1 MATLYITK
9 TSGDATVQGTLEW
22 CIGQATDG
30 DVIELDPA
38 VFNDFTFVYI
48 DVDGRELA
56 ITKSLTI
63 RAGGN
68 RTIVLTK
75 GTGTARRF
83 RVAGSSSNV
92 IVVTLNRVWSRGF
105 TSSASSTG
113 TMINSNYATLT
124 LNQCCFCACSSAGN
138 NSGLYSSNSQVTLT
152 SSIIEVDAGNA
163 VNYASTGTTVSAT
176 SCTFIGTVKQDM
188 TADDSI
194 AISPAVA
201 GTHLVDTS
209 KMNFNVLST
218 SPFSE
223 GRMNTTGSDLNG
235 NSFELDGPLGALQT
249 APAYDGVSASYGNGV
264 ITLAGGSQSSNIA
277 LNDDNDTIAYTRA
290 VSVPTGRTTAGFKL
304 YELNGDSFTEINVT
318 VAIDD
323 DWIRAFCL
331 ALDIPVK
338 DAVEARQMFG
348 DAIDKWAQR

>member
-22 CIGQATDG
+22 CINQAADG

-48 DVDGRELA
+48 DIDGRELA

-68 RTIVLTK
+68 RTIVLTR
-75 GTGTARRF
+75 GNGTARRF
-83 RVAGSSSNV
+83 RIAGSSSNV
-92 IVVTLNRVWSRGF
+92 ITVKLNRVWSRGF

-113 TMINSNYATLT
+113 TMLNSNYANLT
-124 LNQCCFCACSSAGN
+124 LNQCCFCACSGAGGN
-138 NSGLYSSNSQVTLT
+138 AGIYAVNGSVEMT
-152 SSIIEVDAGNA
+152 STIVEVDSGNA
-163 VNYASTGTTVSAT
+163 VNYGSTATVSAT

-201 GTHLVDTS
+201 ATHLVDTT

-218 SPFSE
+218 SPFAE
-223 GRMNTTGSDLNG
+223 GRTNTTGSDLNG

-264 ITLAGGSQSSNIA
+264 ITLAGGSQSLNIA
-277 LNDDNDTIAYTRA
+277 LNDGNDTIAYTRA
-290 VSVPTGRTTAGFKL
+290 VSVPTGRTTAGFRL
-304 YELNGDSFTEINVT
+304 YEMNGDSFTEINVT

-338 DAVEARQMFG
+338 DAAEARAMFG
-348 DAIDKWAQR
+348 DAIDKWSQK

>member
-9 TSGDATVQGTLEW
+9 TSGDVTTQGTLEW
-22 CIGQATDG
+22 CIDQASDG

-48 DVDGRELA
+48 DIDGRELA

-68 RTIVLTK
+68 RTIVLTR
-75 GTGTARRF
+75 GNGTARRF
-83 RVAGSSSNV
+83 RIAGSSGNA
-92 IVVTLNRVWSRGF
+92 ITVTLTRVWSRGF

-113 TMINSNYATLT
+113 TMLNSNYATLT

-152 SSIIEVDAGNA
+152 SSIIEVDAGNS
-163 VNYASTGTTVSAT
+163 VNYASSAT
-176 SCTFIGTVKQDM
+176 VEAVSCTFIGTVKQDM

-218 SPFSE
+218 SPFAE
-223 GRMNTTGSDLNG
+223 GRTNTTGSDLNG

-264 ITLAGGSQSSNIA
+264 ITLTGGSQSLNIA
-277 LNDDNDTIAYTRA
+277 LNDGNDTIAYTRA
-290 VSVPTGRTTAGFKL
+290 VSVPTGRTSSGFKL
-304 YELNGDSFTEINVT
+304 YEMNGDSFTEITVT

-331 ALDIPVK
+331 AIDIPVK
-338 DAVEARQMFG
+338 DAAEARQMFG

>member
-9 TSGDATVQGTLEW
+9 TSGDATTQGTLEW
-22 CIGQATDG
+22 CINQASDG

-38 VFNDFTFVYI
+38 VFNDFTFVYLDI
-48 DVDGRELA
+48 DGRELA

-68 RTIVLTK
+68 RTIVLTR
-75 GTGTARRF
+75 GNGTARRF
-83 RVAGSSSNV
+83 RIAGSSGNV
-92 IVVTLNRVWSRGF
+92 ITVTLNRVWSRGF
-105 TSSASSTG
+105 TSSVSSTG
-113 TMINSNYATLT
+113 TMINSNYATLS

-163 VNYASTGTTVSAT
+163 VNYASSAT
-176 SCTFIGTVKQDM
+176 VEAVSCTFIGTVKQDM

-194 AISPAVA
+194 AISPAA
-201 GTHLVDTS
+201 AATHLGDTT

-218 SPFSE
+218 SPFAE
-223 GRMNTTGSDLNG
+223 GRTNTTGSDLNG

-249 APAYDGVSASYGNGV
+249 APAYDGVSASYSNGV
-264 ITLAGGSQSSNIA
+264 ITLSGGSQSLNIA
-277 LNDDNDTIAYTRA
+277 LNDGNDTIAYTRA
-290 VSVPTGRTTAGFKL
+290 VSVPTGRSTAGFKL
-304 YELNGDSFTEINVT
+304 YEMNGDSFTEISVT

-331 ALDIPVK
+331 AIGVPVK
-338 DAVEARQMFG
+338 DAAEARAMFG

>member
-9 TSGDATVQGTLEW
+9 TSGDATTQGTLEW
-22 CIGQATDG
+22 CIDQATDG
-30 DVIELDPA
+30 DVIELDPV
-38 VFNDFTFVYI
+38 VFNDFTFVYLDI
-48 DVDGRELA
+48 DGRELA

-63 RAGGN
+63 RGGGN

-75 GTGTARRF
+75 GNGTARRF
-83 RVAGSSSNV
+83 RIAGSSSNV
-92 IVVTLNRVWSRGF
+92 ITVTLNRVWSRGF

-113 TMINSNYATLT
+113 TMLNSNYATLT
-124 LNQCCFCACSSAGN
+124 LNQCCFCACSSPGN

-163 VNYASTGTTVSAT
+163 VNYASSAT
-176 SCTFIGTVKQDM
+176 VEAVSCTFIGTVKQDM

-201 GTHLVDTS
+201 GAHLVDTS

-218 SPFSE
+218 SPFAE
-223 GRMNTTGSDLNG
+223 GRTNTTGQDLNG

-249 APAYDGVSASYGNGV
+249 APAHDGVSASYGNGV

-277 LNDDNDTIAYTRA
+277 LNDGNDTIAYTRA
-290 VSVPTGRTTAGFKL
+290 VSVPTGRTSPGFKL
-304 YELNGDSFTEINVT
+304 YEMNGDSFTEINVT

-338 DAVEARQMFG
+338 DAAEARAMFG
-348 DAIDKWAQR
+348 DAIDKWSQR